1 MRIMN
6 VPCLSPPPLRPEYF
20 ATLREC
26 MLEALAEHLGRDTFT
41 EAVHAA
47 WGSAFDAISSVIISN
62 YPRSSDVEAGPAP
75 SSTFGSQT
83 FGI

>member
-26 MLEALAEHLGRDTFT
+26 MLEALAEQQAHTANHGNGNGNGKG
-41 EAVHAA
+41 HH
-47 WGSAFDAISSVIISN
+47 G
-62 YPRSSDVEAGPAP
+62 
-75 SSTFGSQT
+75 
-83 FGI
+83 